1 MSNTI
6 DNKEFLEIIDEYSE
20 DEINSV
26 GWDGGVFLSAV
37 ENITSNIIEYALNS
51 TDHFYNNHNNH
62 SGSFSDNYKL
72 LVSNT
77 NVSTDGNN
85 NDTKYEPQIP
95 EYIRTTSMVFCIAIM
110 CLGVVGNI
118 MVSSI

>member
-6 DNKEFLEIIDEYSE
+6 DSKEFLEIIDEYSE

-26 GWDGGVFLSAV
+26 GWDGGQFLNVV
-37 ENITSNIIEYALNS
+37 ENITSNIIEFTLNS
-51 TDHFYNNHNNH
+51 TDHFYNNNHNN
-62 SGSFSDNYKL
+62 SSFSDNYKL
-72 LVSNT
+72 LVNNA

-118 MVSSI
+118 MVSFN